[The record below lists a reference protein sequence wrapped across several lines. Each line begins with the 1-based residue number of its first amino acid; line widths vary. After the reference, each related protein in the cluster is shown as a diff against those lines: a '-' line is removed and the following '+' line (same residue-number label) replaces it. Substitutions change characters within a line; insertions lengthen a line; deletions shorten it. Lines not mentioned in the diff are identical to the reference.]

1 MKTVL
6 IPIAPGFEEIEA
18 LTVIDILRRGGVN
31 VIAAGIMGGPVE
43 GRSGIRV
50 IPDTT
55 LEEVNPDD
63 LDMIVLPGGQ
73 PGTDHL
79 KEDLK
84 VRAIIK
90 ALHEK
95 DKYTAAICAA
105 PTVLSSSGLL
115 DGKNVTS
122 HPSVEKD
129 LAMTNYSEERVVV
142 DGRIVTSRSPGTAM
156 EFAMKLLEILC
167 GKEVMDKVND
177 GILARLG

>member
-1 MKTVL
+1 MKSVL
-6 IPIAPGFEEIEA
+6 IPLAPGFEEIEA
-18 LTVIDILRRGGVN
+18 LTVIDILRRGEVN
-31 VIAAGIMGGPVE
+31 VIVAGIMGGPVE
-43 GRSGIRV
+43 GRSRIQV

-73 PGTDHL
+73 PGSNHL
-79 KEDLK
+79 REDLK

-90 ALHEK
+90 ALAEK

-105 PTVLSSSGLL
+105 PTVLSSLGLL

-129 LAMTNYSEERVVV
+129 LTMTNYTQDRVVI
-142 DGRIVTSRSPGTAM
+142 DGKVVTSRSPGTAM
-156 EFAMKLLEILC
+156 EFAMTLLEILC
-167 GKEVMDKVND
+167 GKEVMERVNE
-177 GILARLG
+177 GVLARLG